1 MAVDVEVAPIVFEL
15 CVKKDLKVGL
25 EGKFSIYHAAAIGLV
40 RGRASLDEFTDAVL
54 EDATLARIRELTRP
68 HKIETIRADEAF
80 VRVTLKD
87 GTELTRHVE
96 HALGNLERPMSDRDL
111 EDKLR
116 DLAGRV
122 VGPVGAERIIDRCW
136 RLDRLADCRDL
147 IGATQP

>member
-1 MAVDVEVAPIVFEL
+1 VAPIVFEL
-15 CVKKDLKVGL
+15 CMKKDLKVGL

-54 EDATLARIRELTRP
+54 EDTTLARIRDLTRP
-68 HKIETIRADEAF
+68 HKIETMRADEAF

-96 HALGNLERPMSDRDL
+96 HALGNLERPMSARDL

-122 VGPVGAERIIDRCW
+122 VGPVGAERIIKQCW

-147 IGATQP
+147 IDATQP